1 MDNYVYISVKLYL
14 EEGQTEDSLQE
25 IVQEMDYSFNHP
37 QITEHEIVDI
47 MDSQLTPED
56 ASDFIDPYDMSSY
69 SAMDED

>member
-14 EEGQTEDSLQE
+14 EEGQTEDSIQE

-47 MDSQLTPED
+47 MDSQITSED
-56 ASDFIDPYDMSSY
+56 DSNFIDPYDMSSY

>member
-47 MDSQLTPED
+47 MDSQLTSED